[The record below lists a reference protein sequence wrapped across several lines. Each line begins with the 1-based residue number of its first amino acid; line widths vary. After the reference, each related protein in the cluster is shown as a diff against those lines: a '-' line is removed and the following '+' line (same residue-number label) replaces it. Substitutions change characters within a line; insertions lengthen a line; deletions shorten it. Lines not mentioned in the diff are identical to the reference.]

1 MLITAKINEGAY
13 LITSIQKL
21 SLFISIL
28 ESAWTPLCGFTCDI

>member
-21 SLFISIL
+21 SLLFLFWKEHGI
-28 ESAWTPLCGFTCDI
+28 PLCGFIHDI